1 MPRTKESEKSKSPKA
16 RRARRRRVASAELE
30 AVSPAA
36 PAPAGWQPEGERLA
50 CRDTEAYKDVV
61 QELLEYEL
69 DHGGSYFMAS
79 VLDSRGLAVYLPEQG
94 VSAAL
99 RQRLR
104 VLAGQ

>member
-1 MPRTKESEKSKSPKA
+1 MPRTKESEKSKSPRA
-16 RRARRRRVASAELE
+16 RRARRQQLVSAELE
-30 AVSPAA
+30 AA
-36 PAPAGWQPEGERLA
+36 PSGWQPEGERLA

-94 VSAAL
+94 VPAAL